1 MEEHSVVLAEK
12 HVTIDANKIV
22 FHEPLPSKLFELDK
36 REKYEKSDEAT
47 NKSFSEEKLHN
58 LGAKSKLKKN
68 EKMDLPNDQTKS
80 NSNNIET
87 LSQSSS

>member
-12 HVTIDANKIV
+12 HVTMDANKIV
-22 FHEPLPSKLFELDK
+22 FHEPLPSKLLEQDK
-36 REKYEKSDEAT
+36 LEKYEKSDEAT

-58 LGAKSKLKKN
+58 IETKSKLKKN

-80 NSNNIET
+80 NSNNFET
-87 LSQSSS
+87 LSHSSS